1 MKKFLFC
8 LVLVSF
14 VSLSGYG
21 QNVDDLLKKAS
32 SAKNV
37 EKVKVDGFMMS
48 LGKMLG
54 GISDMPLVK
63 GVKSVEVFE
72 LSDGD
77 AKLKSD
83 FFSLFNNTKNEKGY
97 ETLIFVKDKEDG
109 IRILMKKE
117 KDLIKDLVLLCKDEK
132 EPVIIRLT
140 GKIKEKDIDELV
152 NKYNNK

>member
-8 LVLVSF
+8 LAFISF

-21 QNVDDLLKKAS
+21 QSVDNLLKKAS

-37 EKVKVDGFMMS
+37 EKVKVDGFMMF
-48 LGKMLG
+48 LGKILG
-54 GISDMPLVK
+54 GISDVPVVK

-72 LSDGD
+72 LSDSD
-77 AKLKSD
+77 AKLKED
-83 FFSLFNNTKNEKGY
+83 FFSLFNSAKNEKGY
-97 ETLIFVKDKEDG
+97 ETFIFVKDKEDG

-117 KDLIKDLVLLCKDEK
+117 KDIIKDLILLCKDEK

-140 GKIKEKDIDELV
+140 GKISEKDIDQLV
-152 NKYNNK
+152 NKYNDK